1 MEIYK
6 SINGFDGYEISNKGN
21 VKSLERDLI
30 RKSKLGKEYVYHK
43 KESILKPKTDKDG
56 YKLVDLF
63 KDGKS
68 FTLKVHRLVAK
79 AFISNPNNFPIINHK
94 DENPANNIV
103 ENLEWCDYSYNNSY
117 GNAGYKRALKTGKAL
132 IAYKNGVEVGRFISS
147 YDAAKA
153 LRCSSGNIR
162 TMLRGEKYPKTVK
175 GYTFKYLPNKSI
187 QI

>member
-43 KESILKPKTDKDG
+43 KESILKHKTDKDG
-56 YKLVDLF
+56 YKLVNLF

-68 FTLKVHRLVAK
+68 FTLKVHRLVAE

-94 DENPANNIV
+94 DENPDNNIV
-103 ENLEWCDYSYNNSY
+103 ENLEGCDYSYNNSY
-117 GNAGYKRALKTGKAL
+117 GDARYKRALKLGKPL
-132 IAYKNGVEVGRFISS
+132 IAYKDGIEVGRFISS
-147 YDAAKA
+147 YDAAKV
-153 LRCSSGNIR
+153 LNCSAGNIR
-162 TMLRGEKYPKTVK
+162 SNARGEKHFNFVK
-175 GYTFKYLPNKSI
+175 GYIFKYSE
-187 QI
+187 